1 VTKAG
6 EEAASAVD
14 EACPRC
20 GTRREPD
27 QEYCLE
33 CGFELPPVSG
43 GVASLR
49 RGWLKRIGW
58 YPGDWVWI
66 SLLTLLVAAAGAAVA
81 IAATSG
87 GGPGG
92 STVVS
97 PPPVVA
103 PTTTQA
109 VTTTTTPRHRAGQ
122 GTRTTT
128 TTTTTTS
135 GHRAGQRTT
144 TTTTAA
150 PPTVPNGKLTWPA
163 GEDGWTNVLISY
175 PASGGLA
182 VPAAAALRAAH
193 RGLPQVGVLDS
204 SDFASL
210 HPGYTVVFSGI
221 YATSAEADAA
231 VATAHANGFPGAYPR
246 QISR

>member
-6 EEAASAVD
+6 DEAANAVD

-20 GTRREPD
+20 AARREPD
-27 QEYCLE
+27 QEFCLE
-33 CGFELPPVSG
+33 CGFELPPVRGS
-43 GVASLR
+43 VPSLR
-49 RGWLKRIGW
+49 RRWLKRIGW

-87 GGPGG
+87 GGSGG
-92 STVVS
+92 DTVVA

-103 PTTTQA
+103 PTTTA
-109 VTTTTTPRHRAGQ
+109 AATTTTTPRHRAGQ
-122 GTRTTT
+122 RTTT
-128 TTTTTTS
+128 TKTT
-135 GHRAGQRTT
+135 AAAT

-150 PPTVPNGKLTWPA
+150 VPNGKLTWPA
-163 GEDGWTNVLISY
+163 GVDGWTNILISY
-175 PASGGLA
+175 PASGGAA
-182 VPAAAALRAAH
+182 VPAAAALRAAK

-210 HPGYTVVFSGI
+210 HPGYTVVFSGV